1 MSRCPRIGKSS
12 ITKLEDCEY
21 HVSSEPHTKDP
32 KGLGWGEGGDNISKK
47 SIKVLT
53 IDKR

>member
-21 HVSSEPHTKDP
+21 HISSELHKKNP
-32 KGLGWGEGGDNISKK
+32 KGLGGGAGEEEITSQRNPSKC
-47 SIKVLT
+47 SQ
-53 IDKR
+53 

>member
-21 HVSSEPHTKDP
+21 HISSELHAKNP
-32 KGLGWGEGGDNISKK
+32 KGLGGGQKEEIMSQRNPSKC
-47 SIKVLT
+47 SQ
-53 IDKR
+53 